1 MYIKFRYS
9 SGSLNVYYYFVN
21 FIKVGGK
28 MTIDNLVTMFLLF
41 IIYSFL
47 GWVMETIAFFIDNKK
62 LVNRGFL
69 IGPYCPIYGVG
80 CLLII
85 IVLGHF
91 MNNPVLLFVLSAL
104 ICSIVEYLTSF
115 FMEKLFKARWW
126 DYTNKKFNLNGRI
139 CLSNTIIFGILG
151 FFILYF
157 LNPTLYNLISKIPNN
172 LSYIISSIIL
182 IIFIFDIITSCNL
195 MMKIK
200 KLAFENKKDNTEEI
214 VKEVKE
220 ILSTKNLFIKR
231 IIEASPNIKESIRKK
246 IEELNKKR
254 KDISKKISNN
264 ITELKNEVKVRIKN
278 NSVIKDLKD
287 KDDKHNK

>member
-214 VKEVKE
+214 VKKVKE